1 MAHQRQSSSQG
12 QRFQRPAGV
21 KSPYGAGAGL
31 RLRARWCSWSIISVF
46 GTGDSGSNPER
57 ATTSWNGA
65 LTRAAE
71 SLKESRTRPRDV
83 PPVPPTPRR
92 VLPSSLLITL
102 LLLTVGWSPLLNLL
116 EDGDEG
122 DAAVISQEGVIT
134 DDIPI
139 SAPVISPP
147 AQVWWDRGDAPAS
160 IYVLTR
166 DLAALH
172 AWQEQADL
180 LPVQAPAGSGEQ
192 LVNRDATS
200 GVLEH
205 RRIDMPA
212 NLVPKLLGVHGV
224 TVVFEDP
231 GPPERATEGAGGSP
245 SSVKSGQIHGA
256 TQAWDGGVNGSGV
269 KVAIVD
275 SGIDFA
281 HPDLNGTQARVD
293 DPSSPWD
300 GWPIM
305 WDPRSAD
312 LWLRDA
318 AAYPENGG
326 SWYAN
331 TSTLDN
337 DSNNDSVLDVSGIN
351 ISGIPPSLSGVWHL
365 GQHPDSRLVSTM
377 GGDVTVVVVDDQ
389 TAGVYETV
397 YVDINR
403 DGNLS
408 DEKPMRKGDETAGLD
423 LDNDSLW
430 DRSAGLIY
438 WISDGNNSV
447 PYAPT
452 YSARAGFT
460 DRIAG
465 AGNLTLFMIN
475 DRNDP
480 GGNHG
485 TLCASAVAA
494 QGVVS
499 NGKVL
504 GMAPGAE
511 LIAVADV
518 YAGGSFLDSWRFVAE
533 GYDGF
538 TSTGDEAQIGS
549 FSFGWSNIHNDG
561 TDYMSLYVDWLTRVH
576 SPETLYSVALGNGG
590 HGYGTVVSPGGA
602 HGVLSVGAFSS
613 LVGEP
618 HGGTWGDTA
627 AWSNRGPNSVGRL
640 DPDIVAVG
648 WSATGDRTLNEVGN
662 ANSATATWAGTSLAT
677 PVAAGLTALIY
688 DAWFQR
694 WGVYPDSQTV
704 RDVIMSTAQDRG
716 YDPLVQ
722 GAGWFDAAQ
731 AVSSINGSNDTLLV
745 SPAYWMPGYNH
756 GQHREANLNI
766 LMPGEVA
773 TANFTFNGTG
783 ASNLTVVWQPSTL
796 QPLQHWNSTWVV
808 NASDGWD
815 GYQGGRPD
823 IFIPIHIE
831 GDANLSIPNGTSLI
845 RARAA
850 MNGEGFDNDQNR
862 QSENR
867 VYVELFSW
875 HDVDGDGIWW
885 NDTDGDGYVDGDEME
900 GGNEY
905 STLSAHTYQTGQS
918 ETRAGWPLERGG
930 DGIILGVYRHEAQVG
945 TKEPLPIDVDWTAF
959 GPDVNN
965 TWLSPCSNSVQ
976 LSPNGSGWFNCSVNV
991 PADALPG
998 IHQEQI
1004 RISTYTANGTHL
1016 RDWPLPVVVNVAS
1029 PGPLDLRPK
1038 PIDGNVSNQTLY
1050 TETWLQGAQRW
1061 GWRSES
1067 GDWKFLSFDWPQNMS
1082 GDGAIVIDVDWPNNS
1097 YTDVD
1102 VHWMSE
1108 RGHPF
1113 QLDDPAAYGPVNLEP
1128 EVSSRNMDVG
1138 SGIYDWETSTG
1149 SSHEVL
1155 VAEATPGLKQMML
1168 HSAMHGV
1175 NTNDNPLNISVG
1187 YVASIDGT
1195 LSRVV
1200 RDWNDA
1206 TGQEVVTFGST
1217 MGLDI
1222 ASVTGYGWT
1231 QPTLLPTETALQ
1243 DTPGGWSSS
1252 SYRHQFTVDDA
1263 VMLRIE
1269 IDSSAPRTDLDLA
1282 LYHDKNGDGNI
1293 NWGGEQIDVS
1303 GNWNSDEEI
1312 TIENPDDGTWWAVV
1326 NGFDV
1331 PNGSANFMLKRTIV
1345 SGDLLT
1351 VTNLTELNSTTI
1363 QSRFPNGS
1371 SVLAGR
1377 MPVTAFDVVVD
1388 YGMPAE
1394 PGDWRGWIVLEL
1406 ASGGK
1411 VRLEYDYQ
1419 LLDYP
1424 PELVFSTPLNG
1435 TRTNATLPVNLAT
1448 SDIGDGFNLSSL
1460 SLEGDPSMLWDNLT
1474 ISVEGIE
1481 SYTSDSRDFTASWKH
1496 WNSGA
1501 SLANGTHYSETS
1513 GKLVIEAESYT
1524 DSALGDPSNHTWE
1537 VNSSVPGYS
1546 GTGHLNATPDDGANI
1561 NIGSRL
1567 DYSIDFNSPGQYYV
1581 WLRLS
1586 APDANGDSI
1595 RYGID
1600 GQQLGLVEAT
1610 SVDGQWDWAASG
1622 WANNQSQVATFMVQA
1637 AGRHVFSLWMLE
1649 DGLSVDRIIIIDDW
1663 LYTPLGKNETTSTLY
1678 EEALMRAAWVN
1689 LTLPTD
1695 EGWRTFWAN
1704 VSDNFGKLNQTIL
1717 MVEYDTV
1724 APPIILYGW
1733 TLLTNVSNPDWLWVQ
1748 SDVGSRIWVDGIEH
1762 SVDSSGRANLS
1773 LSLNPSEWSNVA
1785 GDSADV
1791 TTWEWVGLNTFR
1803 VDALDLAGNWNQLE
1817 FDIVYDE
1824 IGPTNDLPPQVDKQV
1839 KFVQTTGDSPN
1850 GSWAWPPF
1858 DGIDSDFNGALNAR
1872 TGPMLLH
1879 LESIFDT
1886 RRMCIRLLD
1895 ESGFSYYR
1903 DCEHQQTPPWGDDN
1917 GAHLRGGETTSAREQ
1932 DPWAH
1937 VTFEFEVNQSQL
1949 LDGEYQ
1955 VEVELLDFAENW
1967 GHENFTLELD
1977 RTSPEVGWITPANN
1991 VTLLHHEF
1999 VVEWNISEPARV
2011 QVLID
2016 GLAATTVTSQHT
2028 ITSSTSLALESVGE
2042 HEICIYAVD
2051 LSFGPDP
2058 NTVLECITVLLPP
2071 EIYFPTLTAEW
2082 NGSVVNTPTL
2092 HADLYLGPDQSWSWS
2107 RLVNSTWIP
2116 MSSGSTDAGDI
2127 SVPVQLLEGE
2137 NHIRFDMSALE
2148 HMFVFLLEVHLD
2160 TQPPQLTIDSPP
2172 RGLHTSN
2179 WSMEVTGGCQP
2190 GLEVD
2195 VRIADESASASCT
2208 DVGTYTV
2215 RIDLPGVDGLWLLN
2229 VSSTDIAGNLGWRA
2243 QNLTIDRR
2251 APQARLEWD
2260 LNRCDPEP
2268 VPSVFRPEPMADCEL
2283 ILRVDF
2289 LDDDIVD
2296 WSLLIEREREIE
2308 HSMTGGSPGEQTLWF
2323 DISEIARPG
2332 HWDAS
2337 LRVSDLAGNNQ
2348 IIELEAVAIAPEN
2361 TMTAKVSEPGSLAN
2375 MASIAGLLLLLV
2387 FWQRR
2392 QRSGPDTHPIGTPLD
2407 PELFLDDYEKLDYE
2421 GLDDIEAMKMTS
2433 SIGPIGP
2440 PPTDE
2445 ADFDLLDEVDVSGVI
2460 GELDDEVPE
2469 DSAVDE
2475 DDELHPPESD
2485 TNN

>member
-1 MAHQRQSSSQG
+1 MQNLLDSEFTQP
-12 QRFQRPAGV
+12 PA
-21 KSPYGAGAGL
+21 A
-31 RLRARWCSWSIISVF
+31 IS
-46 GTGDSGSNPER
+46 
-57 ATTSWNGA
+57 
-65 LTRAAE
+65 
-71 SLKESRTRPRDV
+71 
-83 PPVPPTPRR
+83 
-92 VLPSSLLITL
+92 PSS
-102 LLLTVGWSPLLNLL
+102 
-116 EDGDEG
+116 E
-122 DAAVISQEGVIT
+122 
-134 DDIPI
+134 
-139 SAPVISPP
+139 
-147 AQVWWDRGDAPAS
+147 VWWSRGTESAS
-160 IYVLTR
+160 VYVLTR
-166 DLAALH
+166 DMAALH
-172 AWQEQADL
+172 AWQRQAGL
-180 LPVQAPAGSGEQ
+180 LPIQASAGSGE
-192 LVNRDATS
+192 LLIEWDATS

-212 NLVPKLLGVHGV
+212 NLVPKLLGVSGV
-224 TVVFEDP
+224 SVVFEDP
-231 GPPERATEGAGGSP
+231 GPPERASAGNGGEP
-245 SSVKSGQIHGA
+245 GSVKSGQIHGA
-256 TQAWDGGVNGSGV
+256 TTAWEGGVNGSGV

-305 WDPRSAD
+305 YDPLSID

-318 AAYPENGG
+318 AAYPENDG

-331 TSTLDN
+331 TSTLDY
-337 DSNNDSVLDVSGIN
+337 DSNNDSMLDNSTIN

-365 GQHPDSRLVSTM
+365 GEHPDSRLVSTM
-377 GGDVTVVVVDDQ
+377 GGDVSVVVVDDQ

-438 WISDGNNSV
+438 WISDGTNSV

-518 YAGGSFLDSWRFVAE
+518 YSGGSFLDSWRFVAE
-533 GYDGF
+533 GYDGN

-613 LVGEP
+613 LTGEP

-648 WSATGDRTLNEVGN
+648 WSATGDKTLNEVGN
-662 ANSATATWAGTSLAT
+662 ANSAFGTWAGTSLAT

-688 DAWFQR
+688 DAWFKR

-745 SPAYWMPGYNH
+745 SPAYWMPGFNH

-766 LMPGEVA
+766 LKPGDVA
-773 TANFTFNGTG
+773 SANFTLNGTG
-783 ASNLTVVWQPSTL
+783 ASNITVSWQPSTL
-796 QPLQHWNSTWVV
+796 QPLQHWNTTWVV
-808 NASDGWD
+808 NSSAGWD

-823 IFIPIHIE
+823 IFVPVHIN

-885 NDTDGDGYVDGDEME
+885 NDTDADGYVDGDEME

-905 STLSAHTYQTGQS
+905 ATLSAHTYQTGQS

-930 DGIILGVYRHEAQVG
+930 DGILLGVYRHEAQAG
-945 TKEPLPIDVDWTAF
+945 SKEPLPIDVDWTAF

-965 TWLSPCSNSVQ
+965 TWLSPCSSTVQ
-976 LSPNGSGWFNCSVNV
+976 MTPNGSGWINCRVNV
-991 PADALPG
+991 PTDALPG

-1004 RISTYTANGTHL
+1004 HISTFTDNGTLL

-1029 PGPLDLRPK
+1029 PGPLNLLPK

-1050 TETWLQGAQRW
+1050 SETWLQGAQRW

-1108 RGHPF
+1108 RDHPF

-1128 EVSSRNMDVG
+1128 EVSSRNMDTG

-1168 HSAMHGV
+1168 HSARHGV

-1200 RDWNDA
+1200 SDWNNA

-1217 MGLDI
+1217 MELDI
-1222 ASVTGYGWT
+1222 ASVAGYGWT
-1231 QPTLLPTETALQ
+1231 QPTIMPTETALQ

-1252 SYRHQFTVDDA
+1252 SYRHQFTLEDA

-1282 LYHDKNGDGNI
+1282 LYRDKNGDGNI
-1293 NWGGEQIDVS
+1293 NWGNEQIDIS
-1303 GNWNSDEEI
+1303 GNWNADEEI
-1312 TIENPDDGTWWAVV
+1312 TVENPEDGTWWAVV

-1331 PNGSANFMLKRTIV
+1331 PNGSANFWLKRTIV
-1345 SGDLLT
+1345 SGDLLE

-1371 SVLAGR
+1371 SVLAGQ

-1388 YGMPAE
+1388 YGMPSE
-1394 PGDWRGWIVLEL
+1394 PGEWRGYIVLEL
-1406 ASGGK
+1406 TSGGK
-1411 VRLEYDYQ
+1411 VRLAYDYQ

-1424 PELVFSTPLNG
+1424 PEMQFSTPLNG
-1435 TRTNATLPVNLAT
+1435 THTNATLPVNLAVR
-1448 SDIGDGFNLSSL
+1448 DIGDGFNLSAL
-1460 SLEGDPSMLWDNLT
+1460 SLEADPSLLWDNVS
-1474 ISVEGIE
+1474 ISVEGVE
-1481 SYTSDSRDFTASWKH
+1481 SYTSDIRDLTDSWKR
-1496 WNSGA
+1496 WNSGDNL
-1501 SLANGTHYSETS
+1501 SNGTHYSETS
-1513 GKLVIEAESYT
+1513 GKVVIEAESYT
-1524 DSALGDPSNHTWE
+1524 GRVAGDTLNHTWMT
-1537 VNSSVPGYS
+1537 NSSISGYS
-1546 GTGHLNATPDDGANI
+1546 GSGHLSATPDDDENI

-1567 DYSIDFNSPGQYYV
+1567 DYSIDFNTPGQYYV

-1586 APDANGDSI
+1586 APDVNGDSVA
-1595 RYGID
+1595 YGID
-1600 GQQLGLVEAT
+1600 GQQLGSIDAT
-1610 SVDGQWDWAASG
+1610 RVDGQWAWAASG
-1622 WANNQSQVATFMVQA
+1622 WANSQSQVATFMVQA

-1649 DGLSVDRIIIIDDW
+1649 DGISVDRVIIVDDW

-1678 EEALMRAAWVN
+1678 EEVLMRSAWVN
-1689 LTLPTD
+1689 MTLPAQ
-1695 EGWRTFWAN
+1695 EGWHTFWAN
-1704 VSDNFGKLNQTIL
+1704 VSDNFGKLNQTTL
-1717 MVEYDTV
+1717 MVEYDTF
-1724 APPIILYGW
+1724 APPLILHGW
-1733 TLLTNVSNPDWLWVQ
+1733 SLLTNVSNPDWLWVET
-1748 SDVGSRIWVDGIEH
+1748 DVGTRIWVDGIEH
-1762 SVDSSGRANLS
+1762 LVDAGGRANMS
-1773 LSLNPSEWSNVA
+1773 LSLNPSEWSNVG
-1785 GDSADV
+1785 GDPDDAS
-1791 TTWEWVGLNTFR
+1791 TWEWVGLNTFR
-1803 VDALDLAGNWNQLE
+1803 VDAMDLAGNWNQLE
-1817 FDIVYDE
+1817 FDIVLDE

-1858 DGIDSDFNGALNAR
+1858 DGMDSDFSGALNAR

-1879 LESIFDT
+1879 LESIYDT
-1886 RRMCIRLLD
+1886 RRMCVRLLD
-1895 ESGFSYYR
+1895 DSGASHYR
-1903 DCEHQQTPPWGDDN
+1903 DCEHNPEPPWGSDDS
-1917 GAHLRGGETTSAREQ
+1917 AHVRAGWPASSSSQG
-1932 DPWAH
+1932 PWAH
-1937 VTFEFEVNQSQL
+1937 TSFEFVVNQSQL
-1949 LDGEYQ
+1949 LDGEYT

-1967 GHENFTLELD
+1967 GHENFTLSLD
-1977 RTSPEVGWITPANN
+1977 RTPPELDWLSPANN
-1991 VTLLHHEF
+1991 TTLMHHEF
-1999 VVEWNISEPARV
+1999 VAEWNVSEPARV
-2011 QVLID
+2011 QLMVD
-2016 GLAATTVTSQHT
+2016 GVVETEINWQHTVTS
-2028 ITSSTSLALESVGE
+2028 SSSLVLDSTGE

-2058 NTVLECITVLLPP
+2058 NTVFECIIVQLPP
-2071 EIYFPTLTAEW
+2071 EIYIPTVTADW
-2082 NGSVVNTPTL
+2082 NASVVNTPTVV
-2092 HADLYLGPDQSWSWS
+2092 ADLHLGPDQTWSMS
-2107 RLVNSTWIP
+2107 RLTNSSWVPITSNRP
-2116 MSSGSTDAGDI
+2116 SNGDL
-2127 SVPVQLLEGE
+2127 SVSVDLLEGD
-2137 NHIRFDMSALE
+2137 NHIRFDISALE
-2148 HMFVFLLEVHLD
+2148 RMFVFILEVHLD
-2160 TQPPQLTIDSPP
+2160 THPPLLTIDSPP
-2172 RGLHTSN
+2172 RDSFTAL
-2179 WSMEVTGGCQP
+2179 WSLEVTGGCQP
-2190 GLEVD
+2190 DLVVH
-2195 VRIADESASASCT
+2195 VRIGDESSSGPCA
-2208 DVGTYTV
+2208 DVGTYAVSTE
-2215 RIDLPGVDGLWLLN
+2215 LPGIDGQWQLN
-2229 VSSTDIAGNLGWRA
+2229 VSSTDIAGNLGWMA
-2243 QNLTIDRR
+2243 HNLSIDRR
-2251 APQARLEWD
+2251 SPEARLQWEV
-2260 LNRCDPEP
+2260 NRCEPEP
-2268 VPSVFRPEPMADCEL
+2268 VPSLFIPEPIADCEL
-2283 ILRVDF
+2283 LLRVDF

-2296 WSLLIEREREIE
+2296 WSLVIEREREIE
-2308 HSMTGGSPGEQTLWF
+2308 HSVTGGTPGGQTLQF

-2332 HWDAS
+2332 HWTTS
-2337 LRVSDLAGNNQ
+2337 LRVSDSAGNTQ
-2348 IIELEAVAIAPEN
+2348 MIELETDVIAPEN

-2375 MASIAGLLLLLV
+2375 MVSIAGLLLLLLL
-2387 FWQRR
+2387 WQRR
-2392 QRSGPDTHPIGTPLD
+2392 QQRRTVSEWDEPISTALD
-2407 PELFLDDYEKLDYE
+2407 PELFIDDY
-2421 GLDDIEAMKMTS
+2421 DDVDDLESMVMTT
-2433 SIGPIGP
+2433 SIGPAGP
-2440 PPTDE
+2440 PLSED
-2445 ADFDLLDEVDVSGVI
+2445 ADLSSLDA
-2460 GELDDEVPE
+2460 LDDDETNE
-2469 DSAVDE
+2469 NLHDSDGDE
-2475 DDELHPPESD
+2475 PTPLESEIE
-2485 TNN
+2485 